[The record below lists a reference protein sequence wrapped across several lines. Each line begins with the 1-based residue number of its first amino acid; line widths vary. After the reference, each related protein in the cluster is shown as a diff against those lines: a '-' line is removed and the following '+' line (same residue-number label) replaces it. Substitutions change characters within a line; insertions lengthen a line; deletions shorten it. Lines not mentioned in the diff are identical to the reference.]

1 MIGLEIIEVK
11 KKMPILEL
19 TKKDLDTKGNFIFTE
34 GSLQKRG
41 GFPYYQPSAPWKRI
55 GLNVKS
61 KYDNENDDWLKMDG
75 NEREWAVAFHGIR
88 GLQTFVGQG
97 VIDKGL
103 LAGPNQA
110 YRNDRTDSE

>member
-1 MIGLEIIEVK
+1 MN
-11 KKMPILEL
+11 
-19 TKKDLDTKGNFIFTE
+19 GN
-34 GSLQKRG
+34 
-41 GFPYYQPSAPWKRI
+41 P
-55 GLNVKS
+55 
-61 KYDNENDDWLKMDG
+61 
-75 NEREWAVAFHGIR
+75 REWAVAFQGIR